1 MRKIS
6 IDIAKAFLNGKSRT
20 IGNSYTE
27 EGKIVLH
34 GNTIAWW
41 ENDIGNMNKSH
52 LVFSLC
58 GWGTPTTRERLNTLF
73 YHLYADPVYLNQ
85 KNHEQVLTINDKE
98 YELNVNGVYCIR
110 NVNGKIFLDEPI
122 ESYVLGKRLLKV
134 NENIHTF
141 RC

>member
-1 MRKIS
+1 MRKVS

-52 LVFSLC
+52 LVFSMR

-73 YHLYADPVYLNQ
+73 YHLYADPVYLSQ
-85 KNHEQVLTINDKE
+85 KNFEQVLTINDKE
-98 YELNVNGVYCIR
+98 YDLDIKGIYCIR

-122 ESYVLGKRLLKV
+122 QSAEKLHNTLYGAIKLSGK
-134 NENIHTF
+134 TY
-141 RC
+141 